1 MLGHL
6 QVAKELYTEG
16 AKTASYPHFGHPY
29 HEVYP
34 GIAKALE
41 TRGIEAFDET
51 LEDFS
56 GQVQQGGDWSE
67 YEAEYES
74 LRATIVAAMGDVD
87 DELEMDA
94 GFQAKVQLALLQTA
108 LHEYEEAVDDGE
120 FVNVVEYQDGR
131 GFVLTARE
139 SLERHA
145 ELFREAGAYA
155 ALEEGYEGLLKAW
168 PSAKAPASPV
178 MSVGELSA
186 AMFPLEA
193 ELGKF

>member
-6 QVAKELYTEG
+6 EVAKELYTEG

-34 GIAKALE
+34 GIAPALE
-41 TRGIEAFDET
+41 SRGIDAFDTELEAF
-51 LEDFS
+51 S
-56 GQVQQGGDWSE
+56 GKVQQGGDWSE
-67 YEAEYES
+67 VEQDYAS
-74 LRATIVAAMGDVD
+74 LRETILSAMADVD
-87 DELEMDA
+87 DGLEQDA
-94 GFQAKVQLALLQTA
+94 GFQAKVQLALLKTA

-120 FVNVVEYQDGR
+120 FKNVVEYQDGR

-145 ELFREAGAYA
+145 DMFRQAGAYD
-155 ALEEGYEGLLKAW
+155 ALVEGYDGLLEAW
-168 PSAKAPASPV
+168 PTAKAPESPV
-178 MSVGELSA
+178 MTVGELSA